1 MRPPPNR
8 AYLAALALAG
18 LLSVPTTPAFA
29 KATVNNVSV
38 DINVTVHGSNIGVS
52 DEVIDEAAEDLLEAA
67 GIKVIENGAGEGVVE
82 LDIHIYAD
90 DADDDDDGVADSGEE
105 GDDGDGKG
113 FIVRCDWDDDEED
126 EAKRDVAS
134 ADDIDDVVRDI
145 VKDFIKF
152 IKKSD

>member
-1 MRPPPNR
+1 MRSPKNR
-8 AYLAALALAG
+8 ACLAALALAG
-18 LLSVPTTPAFA
+18 LLCVPAAPASA
-29 KATVNNVSV
+29 KAAVDSVSV

-67 GIKVIENGAGEGVVE
+67 GIKVIESGGGQGVVE
-82 LDIHIYAD
+82 LEIHIYAD
-90 DADDDDDGVADSGEE
+90 DEDDDDDGVADAREE

-134 ADDIDDVVRDI
+134 ADDIDDMVRDI
-145 VKDFIKF
+145 VEDFIEF